1 LYSYKEG
8 DFSEKV
14 SREVEFLSRLPEKQ
28 INYPAARISP
38 SLMKETSDCEERSW
52 KIAHSFGSRIKING
66 KPEMDKLGN
75 AVHAYLDVE
84 HKAKAEEERL
94 MLAKRIMK
102 NWDMEEFIDYSEVAD
117 AGNRLN
123 GFLDANYMGCKI
135 FREWPMFM
143 RNDEG
148 QVIQGWIDMLIET
161 REGYVIV
168 DHKDYPGADVIER
181 AEKYKTQLIAY
192 EEAVEKSTG
201 RPVVDILL
209 HFPISGLILKL
220 K

>member
-1 LYSYKEG
+1 
-8 DFSEKV
+8 
-14 SREVEFLSRLPEKQ
+14 
-28 INYPAARISP
+28 
-38 SLMKETSDCEERSW
+38 
-52 KIAHSFGSRIKING
+52 
-66 KPEMDKLGN
+66 MDKLGN
-75 AVHAYLDVE
+75 AVHAYFAVE
-84 HKAKAEEERL
+84 HKAKAGEERL

-102 NWDMEEFIDYSEVAD
+102 NWDMEDFIEYFEVTD
-117 AGNRLN
+117 AGKRLSE
-123 GFLDANYMGCKI
+123 FLEINYSGCKI